1 MLSKNRI
8 KFLHSLKLKKYRDL
22 HSQFLAEGTKLVMDL
37 LESNYKVLEIFAVK
51 GWIHDHAEKLKSIKI
66 PWTEVTEEEIARMTN
81 LSTSSPVSALC
92 SIPERKTTTGDP
104 GTELILA
111 LDEIKDP
118 GNLGTIIR
126 IADWFGIRNI
136 ICSHGSVDL
145 YNPKVVQST
154 MGSIARVH
162 VMYTS
167 LPEILSK
174 LDPTVKV
181 YGTFLTGKNIY
192 QADLGNKG
200 IIILGNESA
209 GISREVKKFVTDEI
223 YIPSF
228 DLTGHA
234 ESLNVSMA
242 AAVVCSEFR
251 RRTINE

>member
-1 MLSKNRI
+1 MLSKNQI
-8 KFLHSLKLKKYRDL
+8 KFIHSLKLKKYRDL
-22 HSQFLAEGTKLVMDL
+22 HSQFMAEGTKLVMDL
-37 LESNYKVLEIFAVK
+37 VESNYHVKEVFAVK
-51 GWIHDHAEKLKSIKI
+51 EWIVEHAERLRAVGII
-66 PWTEVTEEEIARMTN
+66 LTEVTDEE
-81 LSTSSPVSALC
+81 LSRITALSSPSPVSALC
-92 SIPERKTTTGDP
+92 SIPEREAIITVPRQGLT
-104 GTELILA
+104 LA

-154 MGSIARVH
+154 MGSIARVN
-162 VMYTS
+162 VIYTS
-167 LPEILSK
+167 LPEILSN
-174 LDPTVKV
+174 LEPNVKV
-181 YGTFLTGKNIY
+181 YGTFLTGENIY
-192 QADLGNKG
+192 KADLENDG

-209 GISREVKKFVTDEI
+209 GISLEVKQFVTDKI

-228 DLTGHA
+228 DVTGHA

-251 RRTINE
+251 RRTITE